1 MRKDALKRNLL
12 AEIEKL
18 PEDSLPTVFSLVAK
32 LKAKRNAAKR
42 QPKPKQTLDP
52 IRNPLR
58 GLIGI
63 ADVAPFAHQIDEEL
77 YGRKE

>member
-1 MRKDALKRNLL
+1 MSKDALKRNLL
-12 AEIEKL
+12 AEIKRL
-18 PEDSLPTVFSLVAK
+18 PEDALPKVFTLVAK
-32 LKAKRNAAKR
+32 LKAKRNTSKLPR
-42 QPKPKQTLDP
+42 KPKKTPDP
-52 IRNPLR
+52 AHNPLR